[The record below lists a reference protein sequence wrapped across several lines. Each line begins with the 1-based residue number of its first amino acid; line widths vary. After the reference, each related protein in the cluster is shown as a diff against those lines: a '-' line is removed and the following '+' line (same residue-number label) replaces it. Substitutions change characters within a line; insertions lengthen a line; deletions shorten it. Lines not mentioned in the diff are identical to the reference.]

1 MNDSLLFNDL
11 ASGNIVLDSGYPL
24 EGAYFFTLV
33 NVLDALNSDRPYRP
47 TWPKSKVIG
56 YMKDM
61 ASVQFDPALVPEFI
75 DLIESAEVIM

>member
-1 MNDSLLFNDL
+1 
-11 ASGNIVLDSGYPL
+11 
-24 EGAYFFTLV
+24 V